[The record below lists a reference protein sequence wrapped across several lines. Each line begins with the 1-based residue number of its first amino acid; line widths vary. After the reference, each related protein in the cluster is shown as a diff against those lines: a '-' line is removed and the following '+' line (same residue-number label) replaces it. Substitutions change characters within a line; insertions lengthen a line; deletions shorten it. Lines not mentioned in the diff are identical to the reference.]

1 VQSSEYQGVSVLTP
15 SRGYARFIRDA
26 VLSVQ
31 RQARPSVEHIVQ
43 DGASADG
50 TIAVLQE
57 FGDLVRWRSEPDGGQ
72 SEALNRALSH
82 AAHAWIGWL
91 NADEFYLPDGLA
103 VLAEAAAR
111 TDADVVYGDCV
122 FVDERGRLTRLLAAH
137 EFDAT
142 VLKRYGCFIK
152 TCAALFRRTALP
164 DRPWD
169 ERLRMTMDWELFLH
183 LATAGARFHHVRY
196 PVGAF
201 RAHGGR
207 VTAGSRVGIED
218 EYALLRQ
225 AYGAAGPGRWIGVG
239 LHGFHKLTEGGYRRE
254 REARRWFG
262 SDLRWFRP
270 DVGATAWEAFLH
282 RCYGR
287 VASARS

>member
-1 VQSSEYQGVSVLTP
+1 MRSSEPQSVSVLTP
-15 SRGYARFIRDA
+15 SRGYAHFIGDA
-26 VLSVQ
+26 LLSVQ
-31 RQARPSVEHIVQ
+31 RQSRLSVEHIVQ

-50 TIAVLQE
+50 TIAVLEE
-57 FGDLVRWRSEPDGGQ
+57 FGDRVRWRSEPDGGQ

-82 AAHAWIGWL
+82 ATHGWIGWL

-122 FVDERGRLTRLLAAH
+122 FVDEGGRMTRLLAAH
-137 EFDAT
+137 DFDAS

-164 DRPWD
+164 DHPWD
-169 ERLRMTMDWELFLH
+169 ERLRVTMDWELFLH
-183 LATAGARFHHVRY
+183 LAAARARFHHVPY

-201 RAHGGR
+201 RAHPGR
-207 VTAGSRVGIED
+207 VTAGSRTGIDD
-218 EYALLRQ
+218 EYELLRHV
-225 AYGAAGPGRWIGVG
+225 YGAGGPGRWIGVG
-239 LHGFHKLTEGGYRRE
+239 FHRLHKLTGGGYRRE
-254 REARRWFG
+254 WRARRSSG
-262 SDLRWFRP
+262 LDLRWFRP
-270 DVGATAWEAFLH
+270 EVGATTWEAFLH

-287 VASARS
+287 VASRRS